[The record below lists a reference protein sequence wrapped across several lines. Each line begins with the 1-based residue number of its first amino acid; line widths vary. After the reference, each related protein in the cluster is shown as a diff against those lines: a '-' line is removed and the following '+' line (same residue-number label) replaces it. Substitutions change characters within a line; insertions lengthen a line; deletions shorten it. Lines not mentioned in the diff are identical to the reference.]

1 MGSIFEFI
9 SSDVKEKMDLLYD
22 LLKTQN
28 DSKDFS
34 TVKGMI
40 EYEKHNKL
48 LKKKGYTSGSRTLLR
63 LHRGLDFIQVF
74 LKKIGDLEDTANTS
88 GACRDAY
95 DLTLAQY
102 HPFLIRNVA
111 RIAIYTLPT
120 KNILL
125 KRVKKI
131 DLYF

>member
-1 MGSIFEFI
+1 MGTIFGFI

-22 LLKTQN
+22 LLKTSD
-28 DSKDFS
+28 DSKHFL

-48 LKKKGYTSGSRTLLR
+48 LNKKDYTSGSRTLLR

-74 LKKIGDLEDTANTS
+74 LKKIGELDDSESTA
-88 GACRDAY
+88 GACREAY
-95 DLTLAQY
+95 DLTLAKH
-102 HPFLIRNVA
+102 HPFLIRNGA

-120 KNILL
+120 KNVLL
-125 KRVKKI
+125 KRVKNCN
-131 DLYF
+131 LF